1 MNREAA
7 QPGAFRP
14 TKMDTGSIG
23 DYCWGQVES
32 GWARKA
38 LRKIPVRLGE
48 EPELSIAEVVRAL
61 SNYVIGLRA
70 VNVSWDSGKM
80 EPSDEQI
87 ASGWRVQN
95 GYAITPAIDSSLI
108 ESWPMNSCS
117 AFDEWY
123 FFRNVPAEIDL
134 EAFFNWGVRAVSD
147 WPDLVACQPNSI
159 NLLAQLRQHE
169 PELVIGEGRLF
180 LSSREIRK

>member
-1 MNREAA
+1 
-7 QPGAFRP
+7 
-14 TKMDTGSIG
+14 MDTGSIG
-23 DYCWGQVES
+23 EYCWGQFF
-32 GWARKA
+32 
-38 LRKIPVRLGE
+38 GE

-61 SNYVIGLRA
+61 RNYVIGLRA

-123 FFRNVPAEIDL
+123 FFRNVPAEIHL
-134 EAFFNWGVRAVSD
+134 KAFCNWGVRSVSD
-147 WPDLVACQPNSI
+147 WPDLVACQPNNF
-159 NLLAQLRQHE
+159 NLLTQLRQHE
-169 PELVIGEGRLF
+169 PELVIGEGRFIFVIAKDPKVIQVFRVLA
-180 LSSREIRK
+180 REP

>member
-1 MNREAA
+1 
-7 QPGAFRP
+7 
-14 TKMDTGSIG
+14 MDTGSIG
-23 DYCWGQVES
+23 EYCWGQFF
-32 GWARKA
+32 
-38 LRKIPVRLGE
+38 GE

-61 SNYVIGLRA
+61 RNYVIGLRA

-123 FFRNVPAEIDL
+123 FFRNVLAEIHL
-134 EAFFNWGVRAVSD
+134 KAFCNWGVRSVSD
-147 WPDLVACQPNSI
+147 WPDLVACQPNNF
-159 NLLAQLRQHE
+159 NLLTQLRQHE
-169 PELVIGEGRLF
+169 PELVIGEGRFIFVIAKDPKVIQVFRVLA
-180 LSSREIRK
+180 REP